1 MGDAAEGLIDADLRI
16 QERMEELEQER
27 RASRKSGP
35 TKDPVRVR
43 ELESCRLAQIELQR
57 QFEATAHPAR
67 REQLMAAVA
76 ELDRRM
82 KTLAV

>member
-27 RASRKSGP
+27 KAARKAAP
-35 TKDPVRVR
+35 AKDPVKVR
-43 ELESCRLAQIELQR
+43 ELESCRLARIELER
-57 QFEATAHPAR
+57 QYEATAHPAR
-67 REQLMAAVA
+67 REQLTAAVA

>member
-27 RASRKSGP
+27 KAARRAVP
-35 TKDPVRVR
+35 AKDPAKLR
-43 ELESCRLAQIELQR
+43 EIESCRLARIELQR

-67 REQLMAAVA
+67 REQLTAAVA

-82 KTLAV
+82 KSLAV

>member
-27 RASRKSGP
+27 KAARKSGP
-35 TKDPVRVR
+35 ARDPVKVR
-43 ELESCRLAQIELQR
+43 ELESCRLASIEMSR
-57 QFEATAHPAR
+57 QLELTTHPAR
-67 REQLMAAVA
+67 REQIALAVA

-82 KTLAV
+82 KAIS

>member
-27 RASRKSGP
+27 RAARKAGP
-35 TKDPVRVR
+35 TKDPVKVR
-43 ELESCRLAQIELQR
+43 ELESCRLAQIEMRHQMEL
-57 QFEATAHPAR
+57 TTHPAR
-67 REQLMAAVA
+67 KEQLAAAVA

-82 KTLAV
+82 KELA

>member
-27 RASRKSGP
+27 KAARKTAP

-43 ELESCRLAQIELQR
+43 ELESCRLARIELQR
-57 QFEATAHPAR
+57 QFESTEHPAR
-67 REQLMAAVA
+67 REQLTAAVA

>member
-27 RASRKSGP
+27 RAARKAGP
-35 TKDPVRVR
+35 TKDPVKVR
-43 ELESCRLAQIELQR
+43 ELESCRLAQIEMRSQL
-57 QFEATAHPAR
+57 ELTSHPAR
-67 REQLMAAVA
+67 KEQLAAAVA

-82 KTLAV
+82 KALA

>member
-27 RASRKSGP
+27 KAARKSGP
-35 TKDPVRVR
+35 AKDPVKVR
-43 ELESCRLAQIELQR
+43 ELESCRLAQIEMSR
-57 QFEATAHPAR
+57 QFELTTHPAR
-67 REQLMAAVA
+67 REQIQAAVA

-82 KTLAV
+82 KALA

>member
-27 RASRKSGP
+27 RAARKAGP
-35 TKDPVRVR
+35 AKDPVKVR
-43 ELESCRLAQIELQR
+43 ELESCRLAQIEMRR
-57 QFEATAHPAR
+57 QMELTTHPAR
-67 REQLMAAVA
+67 KEQLAAAVA

-82 KTLAV
+82 QQLA

>member
-27 RASRKSGP
+27 KAARKAGP
-35 TKDPVRVR
+35 ARDAVKVR
-43 ELESCRLAQIELQR
+43 EHESCRLARIEVQR
-57 QFEATAHPAR
+57 QFDSATHPAR
-67 REQLMAAVA
+67 REQLTAAMA

-82 KTLAV
+82 KLVAN

>member
-27 RASRKSGP
+27 RAQRKSGP
-35 TKDPVRVR
+35 ARDPVKVR
-43 ELESCRLAQIELQR
+43 ELESCRLAQIEMRR
-57 QFEATAHPAR
+57 QLETATHPAR
-67 REQLMAAVA
+67 REQIAAAVA

-82 KTLAV
+82 QALA

>member
-27 RASRKSGP
+27 KAARKAGP
-35 TKDPVRVR
+35 TKDPVKVR
-43 ELESCRLAQIELQR
+43 EFESCRLAMIEMQR
-57 QFEATAHPAR
+57 QFDASSHPMR
-67 REQLMAAVA
+67 REQITAALA

-82 KTLAV
+82 KTLTV

>member
-27 RASRKSGP
+27 RASRKAGP
-35 TKDPVRVR
+35 SKDPVRVR
-43 ELESCRLAQIELQR
+43 ELESCRLAQSELQR
-57 QFEATAHPAR
+57 QYEATAHPAR